1 MNKQR
6 IFILSPQHWGTMFLS
21 KHHYAIELAKM
32 GNEVFFFNPP
42 EPTWKWGNSQFDF
55 KETEFQGLF
64 LVDQKLNVPYNL
76 KFHLEPLFHF
86 FMKRHVAKMENI
98 LGIPDL
104 VWSFD
109 LGNNYPF
116 RFFSKSAKKLFFP
129 ADFPRNKIAIEAAQG
144 ADLIVSIAQE
154 ILDEYPQIEIKKL
167 LINHGVAQHFI
178 DAGATPYQKK
188 EDIIRVGLSGNFLRP
203 DIDRPILLAI
213 IKSHSRIIFEFF
225 GAFEMKESN
234 IGGGNDIETLHFIET
249 LKTSGNVIL
258 HGAITSN
265 QLAEELRKIDLFLI
279 CYDVQKDQSKG
290 TNYHKVM
297 EYLAYG
303 KPILSN
309 NISSYSKSDNLIKM
323 CQSRQSNLELK
334 KLFHEVIS
342 KLNNIKNESQIIFSK
357 ANSYANQ
364 TSKILKT
371 INSKN

>member
-1 MNKQR
+1 MNKQH

-21 KHHYAIELAKM
+21 KHHYAIELTKM
-32 GNEVFFFNPP
+32 GNEVFFINPP
-42 EPTWKWGNSQFDF
+42 EPTWKFGKSHFDV

-76 KFHLEPLFHF
+76 KFHLKPMFHF
-86 FMKRHVAKMENI
+86 FMKRHIANMENI
-98 LGIPDL
+98 LGAPDL

-116 RFFSKSAKKLFFP
+116 IFFSNSAKKLFFP
-129 ADFPRNKIAIEAAQG
+129 ADFPRNKMAIEAAKG

-154 ILDEYPQIEIKKL
+154 ILDEYTLGKSMKL
-167 LINHGVAQHFI
+167 IINHGVAQHFI
-178 DAGATPYQKK
+178 DAGAKPYQKK
-188 EDIIRVGLSGNFLRP
+188 EDIIRVGLSGSFIRP
-203 DIDRPILLAI
+203 DIDRPILLEI
-213 IKSHSRIIFEFF
+213 IKSHPSIIFEFY
-225 GAFEMKESN
+225 GAIEMKDSN
-234 IGGGNDIETLHFIET
+234 IGGGNDTETLNFIKT
-249 LKTSGNVIL
+249 LKSSDNVLL
-258 HGAITSN
+258 HGAIPSH
-265 QLAEELRKIDLFLI
+265 QLSKELRRMDLFLI

-303 KPILSN
+303 KPIISN

-342 KLNNIKNESQIIFSK
+342 NLNNIKNESQIIFSK
-357 ANSYANQ
+357 ANSYTNQ